1 MDKVVIILI
10 SAGVCCIVVGITL
23 FVKLLSVKP
32 AGTER
37 KHLLAAD
44 YEENFNECFE
54 NTGNIEDTLDQLADV
69 YMGKQYMHNL
79 IAEAIDY
86 IHDEEGDYET
96 ALEKINV
103 DENIEIMKMHNA
115 AIKKAMEKE
124 ENVQRENTQAE
135 LEVFEE
141 DEEDSEDDKNDDDLD
156 GFKIG

>member
-37 KHLLAAD
+37 KHLLAED

-54 NTGNIEDTLDQLADV
+54 NTGNIEDTLDQLADI
-69 YMGKQYMHNL
+69 YMGNQYMHNL

-124 ENVQRENTQAE
+124 ENVQREKTQAE